1 MVLFRRGHKKGHED
15 IIPGNNIVNLYKE
28 IVMIKLM
35 GIALITILLVP
46 GFANAQDHLS
56 YYRHNTYSHKS
67 DSYFRLQQGWD
78 ISPRKASRAPNCYFY
93 SLYVNGGRGS
103 ARIMSIPGRNHIQV
117 ENGQK
122 RGYVCFNE
130 PTTLELGKLSNAN
143 VYVELVIEDIGTFY
157 FDRSDRG
164 SRSINNWH
172 RSYWGI

>member
-1 MVLFRRGHKKGHED
+1 
-15 IIPGNNIVNLYKE
+15 
-28 IVMIKLM
+28 MIKLM
-35 GIALITILLVP
+35 RIVLITILLLP
-46 GFANAQDHLS
+46 GFAFAQDHRN
-56 YYRHNTYSHKS
+56 YYRNDTYSHKS
-67 DSYFRLQQGWD
+67 DSYFRPQQGWD
-78 ISPRKASRAPNCYFY
+78 VSPRKASRATNCYYY

-122 RGYVCFNE
+122 SGYVCFND